1 MNKHHFYPFSYIFH
15 RSDIH
20 QRAILLSSARPLLWP
35 SRSGCGW
42 GSNWWLPQGM
52 GAWRQRFCGSRQ
64 EDIDQLADRWFIHV
78 YPIIA
83 IIDRVSTCFSH
94 VYSQYGTIIYTM
106 FQRKYGGLSGKVIQ
120 LNGGFSRP
128 CTGPRWGVGRWV
140 SCWKWV
146 FWSVMLGF
154 KLQIIGIC
162 WLKCSSCSLCPYVYW
177 LYLHQI
183 PSFMFFAAC
192 FQLEHSKNGAHR
204 GLLQT
209 FHSTF
214 SINPVKFQN
223 SYF

>member
-1 MNKHHFYPFSYIFH
+1 MFH

-20 QRAILLSSARPLLWP
+20 QRAILHSARPLLWP

-52 GAWRQRFCGSRQ
+52 GVWRQRSCDSRQ
-64 EDIDQLADRWFIHV
+64 GQTSTSWPTSWLIGGLSIV
-78 YPIIA
+78 YPIIDRA
-83 IIDRVSTCFSH
+83 DRVSTCFSH
-94 VYSQYGTIIYTM
+94 VYSQKKGTISS
-106 FQRKYGGLSGKVIQ
+106 QENGGLSGKVIE

-146 FWSVMLGF
+146 FWSAMF

-162 WLKCSSCSLCPYVYW
+162 WLKSSSCSLCPHVYW

-192 FQLEHSKNGAHR
+192 FQLEHSENGAHG